1 MGIWASLFSSP
12 SVVKKAADGIYN
24 GVDAAIY
31 TDQEKAA
38 GFMGMLKGYEP
49 FKIAQRLLMLVIWIP
64 FVVIFLLCAG
74 MYVTAGFM
82 EMDQGA
88 ILTNAAM
95 ALADM
100 NINTLGTPAT
110 LSSVFYF
117 GGGALEGVVGRMKP
131 KSG

>member
-1 MGIWASLFSSP
+1 VL
-12 SVVKKAADGIYN
+12 
-24 GVDAAIY
+24 
-31 TDQEKAA
+31 
-38 GFMGMLKGYEP
+38 
-49 FKIAQRLLMLVIWIP
+49 
-64 FVVIFLLCAG
+64 IFLLCAG

-82 EMDQGA
+82 EMNQGA

-95 ALADM
+95 ALAAM